1 MQITF
6 DSQLKSVH
14 NPREPA
20 RESRLLVWNV
30 ITFFLIFFLLRID
43 IIFGLLVAN
52 DELVVT

>member
-14 NPREPA
+14 NLREPA